1 MSSYGSRTIRVCD
14 CERKMN
20 RSLVKLLRFNVYF
33 RDYSVLRILGL
44 TVKWTYYNAYLI
56 ILTKRIRRC
65 VNSDNAAYYFQENP
79 VLFLDSRVLHV
90 ALGQSRP
97 LPVRRLCCLR
107 RQEVQ
112 RRRQLREEDGLES
125 KDIIC
130 QKSSWKRR
138 DDFEM
143 ICNIIT

>member
-1 MSSYGSRTIRVCD
+1 MKLIRFSVSFKGLQCFTYAWTNSEMD
-14 CERKMN
+14 LHC
-20 RSLVKLLRFNVYF
+20 LC
-33 RDYSVLRILGL
+33 DYSNKMYIGVL
-44 TVKWTYYNAYLI
+44 TLI
-56 ILTKRIRRC
+56 MQQ
-65 VNSDNAAYYFQENP
+65 YYFQENP
-79 VLFLDSRVLHV
+79 ALFLDSLDLQV

-97 LPVRRLCCLR
+97 PPVRRLCCLR

-112 RRRQLREEDGLES
+112 RRRQLREEDGIEG

>member
-1 MSSYGSRTIRVCD
+1 MGQKTIRVCD

-65 VNSDNAAYYFQENP
+65 FNSDKAAYYFQANP
-79 VLFLDSRVLHV
+79 DIFLDSLDLQV

-97 LPVRRLCCLR
+97 PPVRRLCCLR

-112 RRRQLREEDGLES
+112 RRRQLREEDGIES

>member
-1 MSSYGSRTIRVCD
+1 MGQKTIRVCD

-65 VNSDNAAYYFQENP
+65 FNSDNAAYYFQENP
-79 VLFLDSRVLHV
+79 AHFLDSLDLQV
-90 ALGQSRP
+90 ALGQS
-97 LPVRRLCCLR
+97 
-107 RQEVQ
+107 
-112 RRRQLREEDGLES
+112 GLMG
-125 KDIIC
+125 
-130 QKSSWKRR
+130 R
-138 DDFEM
+138 
-143 ICNIIT
+143 